1 MNFSVPAT
9 SANLGPG
16 FDSLGLSLSYRNY
29 FSIVESSKEHINV
42 NGEGMNNP
50 HFTQDNTFVKIFMQT
65 YKALGGD
72 SQFSFTFQNNIP
84 VSRGMG
90 SSSAVIVGAI
100 FAAYKMAKLIPNKD
114 EVLNLALK
122 YEKHPDN
129 ITPAT
134 FGGFNASMISQ
145 KFIESK
151 DSKQDSIKKDSIKN
165 PKLIKSDVVTYIR
178 KSIPKVVKSVMVIP
192 NKPMNTKK
200 SRTILP
206 KTYSTKDCVFNI
218 SHSCMLSLAFI
229 LQKWELLRESS
240 LDKMHENARME
251 TYPVLFS
258 VQKLAL
264 NNGALMSTL
273 SGSGSSIFSLCYSE
287 DSKRLAKKM
296 AESFPRFRILTLD
309 FDNDGVKIEKD

>member
-1 MNFSVPAT
+1 MEIYLNFSVPAT

-16 FDSLGLSLSYRNY
+16 FDSLGISLSYRNY

-50 HFTQDNTFVKIFMQT
+50 HFTQDNTFVKIFTHT
-65 YKALGGD
+65 YKSLGGEGN
-72 SQFSFTFQNNIP
+72 FTFTFHNNIP

-100 FAAYKMAKLIPNKD
+100 FSAYKMARLIPNKD

-151 DSKQDSIKKDSIKN
+151 SKM
-165 PKLIKSDVVTYIR
+165 LKSDVVTYVR
-178 KSIPKVVKSVMVIP
+178 KSIPKAIKSVMVIP

-206 KTYSTKDCVFNI
+206 KAYSTKDCVFNI
-218 SHSCMLSLAFI
+218 SHSCVLSLAFF

-240 LDKMHENARME
+240 LDKMHESARME

-258 VQKLAL
+258 IQKLAL
-264 NNGALMSTL
+264 SNGALMSTL

-287 DSKRLAKKM
+287 DSKRLASKM
-296 AESFPRFRILTLD
+296 AESFPRFRVLVLD